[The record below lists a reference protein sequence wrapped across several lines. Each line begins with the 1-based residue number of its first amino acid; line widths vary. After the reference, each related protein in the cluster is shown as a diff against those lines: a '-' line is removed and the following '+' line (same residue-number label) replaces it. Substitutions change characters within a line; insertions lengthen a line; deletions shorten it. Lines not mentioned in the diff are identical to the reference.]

1 MADADKKMQFIL
13 KEMENKI
20 MIRDYFR
27 MKKKEWKVKSM
38 LYSTIAVLIDNQKDV
53 LELLQKMYIALKD
66 VPAEE
71 LQKEFVTKL
80 AEIIHNE
87 NNDKAE

>member
-1 MADADKKMQFIL
+1 
-13 KEMENKI
+13 
-20 MIRDYFR
+20 MINYFR
-27 MKKKEWKVKSM
+27 MKKAEWKIKATFWSA
-38 LYSTIAVLIDNQKDV
+38 IASIIDNQKEV
-53 LELLQKMYIALKD
+53 LNLLQKMYIALKN

-87 NNDKAE
+87 NKGKTE